1 MKSDFSPLL
10 YAYIMCVACMWQES
24 THAWTHM
31 HGEEEDAIK
40 SVETNR
46 LEQVVLKL
54 ENN

>member
-1 MKSDFSPLL
+1 
-10 YAYIMCVACMWQES
+10 MCVACMWQES
-24 THAWTHM
+24 NHAWTHT
-31 HGEEEDAIK
+31 HGEEEDDIK